1 MTSGLVLDEFNL
13 DLSPSGLLVGFGLVI
28 VVVVVL
34 ARLAGVGVVDEA
46 VVCGDG
52 GVVEVVAGA
61 LGGHGGGRGVGGL
74 RHGLLGEVVA
84 LGVEGR
90 IGRGVWIGRRGLLV
104 WEVWQML
111 GPAKGHELVK
121 RTAGGG
127 RVGGRAPPIR
137 TRTRNG
143 EEL

>member
-1 MTSGLVLDEFNL
+1 MTSRLVLDEFNL

-52 GVVEVVAGA
+52 GVVEVAAGA
-61 LGGHGGGRGVGGL
+61 LGGHGGGRCVGGL

-90 IGRGVWIGRRGLLV
+90 I
-104 WEVWQML
+104 
-111 GPAKGHELVK
+111 
-121 RTAGGG
+121 AGQED
-127 RVGGRAPPIR
+127 
-137 TRTRNG
+137 TRTLPGWTKACSWCVLGRLFG
-143 EEL
+143 TACS